1 MAGKSKYP
9 NSGTLGRNKR
19 KTQDNHP
26 EYSGQAEI
34 DGVDYWISAWIKEG
48 QDGKFFSLA
57 FKPKDQQQGSSGGG
71 KSQNSRQQPDDN
83 DFDGAPF

>member
-1 MAGKSKYP
+1 MSKYP

-34 DGVDYWISAWIKEG
+34 DGVQYWISAWIKEG
-48 QDGKFFSLA
+48 NDGKFFSLS
-57 FKPKDQQQGSSGGG
+57 FKPKEQPNTSRGNSNR
-71 KSQNSRQQPDDN
+71 QNRQHSDD
-83 DFDGAPF
+83 GTPF